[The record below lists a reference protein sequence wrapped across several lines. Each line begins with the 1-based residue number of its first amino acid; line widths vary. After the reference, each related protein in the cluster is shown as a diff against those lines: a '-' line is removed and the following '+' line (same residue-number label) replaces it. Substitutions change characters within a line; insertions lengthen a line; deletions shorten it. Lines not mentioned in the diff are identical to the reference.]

1 MGLLYIDVLREKD
14 SGKRTIIYAKIER
27 AERTLIQRHG
37 KLTYTEQVMKTDQD
51 YKDKVFWLAENSNSE
66 TMLSIK
72 NFTLGWALEYE
83 KRLIKKLNDKAKRY
97 KGSREP
103 GDQ

>member
-1 MGLLYIDVLREKD
+1 M
-14 SGKRTIIYAKIER
+14 KI
-27 AERTLIQRHG
+27 
-37 KLTYTEQVMKTDQD
+37 DQD

-83 KRLIKKLNDKAKRY
+83 KRLIKKLNDKARRSKR
-97 KGSREP
+97 GREP
-103 GDQ
+103 GE

>member
-1 MGLLYIDVLREKD
+1 M
-14 SGKRTIIYAKIER
+14 ER
-27 AERTLIQRHG
+27 NE
-37 KLTYTEQVMKTDQD
+37 KLTYTEQVIKTDQE

-72 NFTLGWALEYE
+72 NFTLGWSLEYE

-97 KGSREP
+97 KRGREP
-103 GDQ
+103 GDI